1 MGRSGVGVEAFS
13 ISRTAETSSPRHP
26 RASLDSAS
34 GFKVCNTTM
43 TASGVAMRCISATT
57 MFAPTISRTNAGSS
71 RKVSPAKI
79 SRRSASRATRVVVRA
94 EEEPARAKGPS
105 TNQMLVFVPPH
116 PLINHWLGIARNAMT
131 PPAIFRSTLGE
142 LGRLLV
148 YECVRDWLP
157 TFTAEVEGPM
167 ATAQVEMV
175 DPGQPVAVV
184 PVLRAGLVL
193 LEECKTVLP
202 ASVTYHLGF
211 VRDEETLEA
220 KMYLNKL
227 PKQFAEGQRVLIS
240 DPMLATGG
248 TIVQAIEECL
258 SRGALVKNIRIVCVV
273 ACPTAL
279 SVLSDK
285 YPGLRVYA
293 AMIDEELND
302 QGYII
307 PGLGDAGDRAFGTE

>member
-1 MGRSGVGVEAFS
+1 MGLEAFS
-13 ISRTAETSSPRHP
+13 ISRTAATSSPRHP
-26 RASLDSAS
+26 RASLDSAL

-193 LEECKTVLP
+193 LEVAGRLLLDGEPPPERLREGRQGATRGRHGAAWV
-202 ASVTYHLGF
+202 HG
-211 VRDEETLEA
+211 EA
-220 KMYLNKL
+220 VACALDRRRCRSSARGL
-227 PKQFAEGQRVLIS
+227 CRWTPR
-240 DPMLATGG
+240 
-248 TIVQAIEECL
+248 
-258 SRGALVKNIRIVCVV
+258 SRGSGR
-273 ACPTAL
+273 P
-279 SVLSDK
+279 
-285 YPGLRVYA
+285 
-293 AMIDEELND
+293 
-302 QGYII
+302 
-307 PGLGDAGDRAFGTE
+307 